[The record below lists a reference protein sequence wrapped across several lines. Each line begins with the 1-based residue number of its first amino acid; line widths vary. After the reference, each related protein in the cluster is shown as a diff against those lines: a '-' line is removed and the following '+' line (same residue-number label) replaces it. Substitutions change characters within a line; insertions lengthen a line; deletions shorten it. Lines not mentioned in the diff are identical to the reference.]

1 MNTFGTVRLLLLGA
15 LAAPLVAFAQGTVQ
29 HLSGTLSAQRP
40 DGSVRL
46 LSEKSQV
53 APGDVISTERD
64 SYAQLK
70 FTDGGQVTL
79 RPYTQVML
87 DSYKYTE
94 GQPQEDNFAISL
106 FKGGVRA
113 LTGLISKRGNQNA
126 YMVKTATATIG
137 IRGTDFTGVYIPPP
151 AAGETAPSGPA
162 PGVYVTV
169 HEGAIV
175 MLAAG
180 TELPVSAG
188 QTGYSDATDVKV
200 APRIIPPPPGLPE
213 VSKPGEA
220 APGPGTGDVTIS
232 TPPPPKPGE
241 AGC

>member
-1 MNTFGTVRLLLLGA
+1 MNAIGTVRLILWGA

-29 HLSGTLSAQRP
+29 HLSGTLSVQRP

-53 APGDVISTERD
+53 TPGDVITTERD
-64 SYAQLK
+64 SYAQVK

-79 RPYTQVML
+79 RPNTQVKL

-94 GQPQEDNFAISL
+94 GQPQEDSFVLSL
-106 FKGGVRA
+106 FKGGMRA
-113 LTGLISKRGNQNA
+113 LTGLVGKRGNQGA
-126 YMVKTATATIG
+126 YKVQTATATIG
-137 IRGTDFTGVYIPPP
+137 IRGTDFTGIYVPPP
-151 AAGETAPSGPA
+151 AAGETAPSGAP

-175 MLAAG
+175 MVAAG

-188 QTGYSDATDVKV
+188 QTGYSDATDVKI
-200 APRIIPPPPGLPE
+200 PPKIIPAPPNLPE
-213 VSKPGEA
+213 VDKPGTPPP
-220 APGPGTGDVTIS
+220 APGGSEVTIS
-232 TPPPPKPGE
+232 TTPPAKPGDP
-241 AGC
+241 GC